1 MAGAPAPLLV
11 SICMC
16 ILGLMCCESLAD
28 SRPVHHETRRRAG
41 SGSCCFLCD
50 VFSVFLGSSGLTRI
64 LEWSLHAC
72 GSQWLS
78 YHVSVNFF
86 ASRMTQMGDEKVE
99 RFWDPTRMLGCPVH
113 SLSSL
118 F

>member
-41 SGSCCFLCD
+41 SAFVLLFLRCL
-50 VFSVFLGSSGLTRI
+50 FGWFLGLRD
-64 LEWSLHAC
+64 
-72 GSQWLS
+72 
-78 YHVSVNFF
+78 
-86 ASRMTQMGDEKVE
+86 SRV
-99 RFWDPTRMLGCPVH
+99 C
-113 SLSSL
+113 
-118 F
+118 